1 MFVRSFVR
9 SLIALSLF
17 ASTIAEAEPDV
28 RRDSVV
34 KIHTS
39 QTKPDPFRPW
49 TTRQPQSMRHMG
61 TGFVIDGD
69 RLITNAHVAEFADE
83 ILIESDNLPRK
94 VTAHVE
100 HIAYDVDLAILRVDE
115 PGFFDL
121 HPAVTFA
128 TALPDDQAAVTV
140 IGYPIGGE
148 VMSTTAGVVSRVEY
162 GRYWNGHQGLQIQVD
177 AAINGGN
184 SGGPAFTDDRCIG
197 MSMASYDDSKADGIA
212 YLIPALVIERAMNDF
227 ADGTYEGG
235 PKLDAKLV
243 TTESPDRRQSLSL
256 SAQDSGMTVL
266 ESAEETGL
274 QRWDVVA
281 KIGDIPIDDQGYG
294 TVQGKRLQYPAIME
308 FAAAGST
315 ELPLEIIRN
324 GERIPHTATMT
335 TELGNRLLFPRAA
348 DMKFEYF
355 IHGPFV
361 FIGANQHHSRL
372 ASDETW
378 GPALIYQQSPLAARC
393 YDQTAFDDEQIVIL
407 ASPPFPHRIMR
418 GHEDIQALSTLD
430 SIDGVKVRNIVHA
443 RELIRKHQGEFIELE
458 FADKKMDRV
467 LRLNADALAAA
478 TEEILVKNSI
488 RRAAS
493 VGLE

>member
-1 MFVRSFVR
+1 MFVR

-39 QTKPDPFRPW
+39 QTVPDPFRPW
-49 TTRQPQSMRHMG
+49 TTRQPQGMRHMG

-69 RLITNAHVAEFADE
+69 RLITNAHVAKFADE

-128 TALPDDQAAVTV
+128 TSLPEDQAAVTV
-140 IGYPIGGE
+140 LGYPIGGE
-148 VMSTTAGVVSRVEY
+148 VMSTTAGVVSRVEH
-162 GRYWNGHQGLQIQVD
+162 GRYWNGHHGLQIQVD

-235 PKLDAKLV
+235 PELDAKLK
-243 TTESPDRRQSLSL
+243 TTENPDRRRSLGL
-256 SAQDSGMTVL
+256 GIADSGMTVI
-266 ESAEETGL
+266 EASPETGL
-274 QRWDVVA
+274 QRWDVVT
-281 KIGDIPIDDQGYG
+281 KIGKTPIDDKGYG
-294 TVQGKRLQYPAIME
+294 SLLGRRLHYPALIE
-308 FAAAGST
+308 FAAQSGT
-315 ELPLEIIRN
+315 DVQMEIIRG
-324 GERIPHTATMT
+324 GERLAHAATLT
-335 TELGNRLLFPRAA
+335 TDLDGRMLFPERP
-348 DMKFEYF
+348 DMTFEYF

-361 FIGANQHHSRL
+361 FIAATQHHSRF
-372 ASDETW
+372 AHNERW
-378 GPALIYQQSPLAARC
+378 GAALLYQENPIATRC
-393 YDQTAFDDEQIVIL
+393 FDRKGFDDEQIVIL
-407 ASPPFPHRIMR
+407 ASSPFPHRIMR
-418 GHEDIQALSTLD
+418 GHEDLQGFAALTN
-430 SIDGVKVRNIVHA
+430 IDGVKVRNIAHA
-443 RELIRKHQGEFIELE
+443 RELIRMHEGEFIELE
-458 FADKKMDRV
+458 FSDKQSDNV
-467 LRLNADALAAA
+467 LRLNAAALAAA
-478 TEEILVKNSI
+478 TEDVLVKNSI

-493 VGLE
+493 EGLE

>member
-1 MFVRSFVR
+1 MFVR

-39 QTKPDPFRPW
+39 QTVPDPFRPW
-49 TTRQPQSMRHMG
+49 TTRQPQGMRHMG

-69 RLITNAHVAEFADE
+69 RLLTNAHVASFADE
-83 ILIESDNLPRK
+83 ILIESDKLPRK
-94 VTAHVE
+94 VSAHVE

-128 TALPDDQAAVTV
+128 TALPDDQAAVTA
-140 IGYPIGGE
+140 IGYPMGGE
-148 VMSTTAGVVSRVEY
+148 VMSTTAGVVSRVEH
-162 GRYWNGHQGLQIQVD
+162 GRYWNGHNAMVIQVD
-177 AAINGGN
+177 AALNGGN
-184 SGGPAFTDDRCIG
+184 SGGPAFSGDRCIG
-197 MSMASYDDSKADGIA
+197 MSMGGYQNNDANSIG
-212 YLIPALVIERAMNDF
+212 YLIPALVIDRFLRDVSS
-227 ADGTYEGG
+227 DGSYTSA
-235 PKLDAKLV
+235 PQLDAMLV
-243 TTESPDRRQSLSL
+243 TTESPDRRRSLGL

-274 QRWDVVA
+274 QRWDVVT
-281 KIGDIPIDDQGYG
+281 KIGDMPIDDQGYG

-308 FAAAGST
+308 FIADGST

-335 TELGNRLLFPRAA
+335 TKLGNRLLFPRAA
-348 DMKFEYF
+348 DMKFDYF

-372 ASDETW
+372 AYDETW

-393 YDQTAFDDEQIVIL
+393 YDRKAFDDEQIVIL

-493 VGLE
+493 VELE